1 VADEAYAFVV
11 AVVGSRDVMSP
22 YAPERLLELLVNR
35 HQDTRKICLVSG
47 GGRGPELAWC
57 QNRGWTL
64 FLEPSNYNRMKR
76 DCALV
81 ATADAL
87 VVLGD
92 PAPWARLLRPCREA
106 KIPTRVF
113 QTCPRLPRRDWPVEG

>member
-1 VADEAYAFVV
+1 MTHERYAFVV
-11 AVVGSRDVMSP
+11 AVVGSADVMSP
-22 YAPERLLELLVNR
+22 YALERLLELLVNR
-35 HQDTRKICLVSG
+35 HADTRKIRLVSCS
-47 GGRGPELAWC
+47 RGPELAWC

-64 FLEPSNYNRMKR
+64 ILGSDDRNRVKR

-92 PAPWARLLRPCREA
+92 PAPWARLLRLCREA
-106 KIPTRVF
+106 
-113 QTCPRLPRRDWPVEG
+113 